1 MEYIYVVRCTDN
13 SLYTGITKDFE
24 KRFLEHSN
32 KLKTCAKYTKS
43 HQVMSLEVLWQTET
57 KSDALKLEARIKKLK
72 KEKKEELVKYP
83 EKLFDYIGD
92 LQDVYVLVNKQQ
104 QIK

>member
-24 KRFLEHSN
+24 KRFSEHFN
-32 KLKTCAKYTKS
+32 KLKTSAKYTKS
-43 HQVMSLEVLWQTET
+43 HQVVSLEALWQTET

-72 KEKKEELVKYP
+72 KEKKEELIKYP
-83 EKLFDYIGD
+83 EKLMEYIGD
-92 LQDVYVLVNKQQ
+92 LNDVYVLKKQQ